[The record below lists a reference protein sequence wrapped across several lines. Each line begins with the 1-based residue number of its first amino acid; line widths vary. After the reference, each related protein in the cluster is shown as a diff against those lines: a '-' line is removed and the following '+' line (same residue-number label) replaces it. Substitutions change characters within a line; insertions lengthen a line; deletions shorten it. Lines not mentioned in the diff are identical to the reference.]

1 MDPVIGSALIGAGSS
16 LLGGLMGKK
25 ANPGRDTR
33 HVILNQ
39 VGTWREAGERFGFN
53 PLTVAQASGGTV
65 APGGSDPNYMGNA
78 IADAG

>member
-1 MDPVIGSALIGAGSS
+1 MDPVIGGALIQAGAG
-16 LLGGLMGKK
+16 LLGGMFGKK

-53 PLTVAQASGGTV
+53 PPDLCSSFRRHCRARWL
-65 APGGSDPNYMGNA
+65 
-78 IADAG
+78 